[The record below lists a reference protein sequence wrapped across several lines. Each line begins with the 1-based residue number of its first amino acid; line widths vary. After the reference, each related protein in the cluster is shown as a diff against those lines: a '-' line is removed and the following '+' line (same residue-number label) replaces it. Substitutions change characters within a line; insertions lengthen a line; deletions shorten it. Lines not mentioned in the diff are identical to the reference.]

1 MNVLFVC
8 TANSARSQMA
18 EGLARHKGLWDRV
31 ASAGTMPTQ
40 VNPIA
45 VEAMREIGVDISSH
59 YSKPLTRDLMEWAD
73 VIITLCGDA
82 RDSCPVLP
90 PGKRHLHWG
99 FPDPAA
105 VPGDH
110 EARLISFR
118 EVRDAISARLDADTI
133 G

>member
-18 EGLARHKGLWDRV
+18 EGLARHKGRWDGV
-31 ASAGTMPTQ
+31 ASAGTAPTQ

-45 VEAMREIGVDISSH
+45 VEVMGEIGIDISSH
-59 YSKPLTRDLMEWAD
+59 YSKPLTRDLIDWAD

-82 RDSCPVLP
+82 RDNCPVLP

-105 VPGDH
+105 FTGDH
-110 EARLISFR
+110 QARLASFCK
-118 EVRDAISARLDADTI
+118 VRDAISARLDAEPM